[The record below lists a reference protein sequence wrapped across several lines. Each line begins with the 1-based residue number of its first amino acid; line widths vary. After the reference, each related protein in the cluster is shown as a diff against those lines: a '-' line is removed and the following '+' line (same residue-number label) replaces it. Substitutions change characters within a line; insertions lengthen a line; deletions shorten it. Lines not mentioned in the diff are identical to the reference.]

1 MGEIMDLTKE
11 NQPNEKVQEDLD
23 FILLKRMIKYSTATF
38 ISVLIL
44 FAILMGKYFSTKDL
58 TRFYDT
64 LLVFQTIITLLSS
77 SGQIIATNKLLKK
90 KR

>member
-1 MGEIMDLTKE
+1 MDIQHE
-11 NQPNEKVQEDLD
+11 QEEYEVL
-23 FILLKRMIKYSTATF
+23 LLKKMIKYSTATF

-44 FAILMGKYFSTKDL
+44 LAILLGKYFSTKEL

-64 LLVFQTIITLLSS
+64 LLVFQTVITLLSAF
-77 SGQIIATNKLLKK
+77 GQIIAINKLLKR